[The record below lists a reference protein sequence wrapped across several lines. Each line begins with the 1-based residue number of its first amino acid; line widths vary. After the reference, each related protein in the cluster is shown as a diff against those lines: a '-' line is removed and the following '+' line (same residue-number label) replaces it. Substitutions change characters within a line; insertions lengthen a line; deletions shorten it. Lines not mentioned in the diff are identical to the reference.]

1 MLLCRILKLHNK
13 NTEYGAGSTR
23 RHRLIKIAHLETL
36 INDNHLCTRDQVVDA
51 ARTAVESRVKVKRQ
65 ARLDDF
71 ANLSAGEPG
80 KGETHWH
87 VRTAD
92 PEAKS

>member
-1 MLLCRILKLHNK
+1 M
-13 NTEYGAGSTR
+13 AS
-23 RHRLIKIAHLETL
+23 LIKIAHLETL

-51 ARTAVESRVKVKRQ
+51 ARTAVEGRVKVKRQ

-80 KGETHWH
+80 IGESHGH
-87 VRTAD
+87 VRTGRSLCKELIYQGRFNKKYVQIAR
-92 PEAKS
+92 